1 MNTQSKAI
9 RTASTGL
16 SKKTKVDY
24 TAVGM
29 NEMRK
34 EVMNDTLKYLGKN
47 RFDTIKV
54 GFQKEYVEAKQFLS
68 FQQFRL
74 HLSMLGI
81 YGFSVSV
88 MLALELGM
96 ENNITEFN
104 LVIDE
109 WLDNRNGYEQE
120 VEEGYISII

>member
-9 RTASTGL
+9 RTISTGL

-34 EVMNDTLKYLGKN
+34 EVMNDTLIYLGKK
-47 RFDTIKV
+47 RFDTIKL
-54 GFQKEYVEAKQFLS
+54 GFQKDYVEAKQFLS
-68 FQQFRL
+68 FQQFRF

-96 ENNITEFN
+96 EDNIIEFN

-109 WLDNRNGYEQE
+109 WLDNRNGYEPE